1 MMHLGLDGLSR
12 GLFPESKPVN
22 MLKNLNS
29 FVCDIQKDRG
39 RLTHVSTILVF
50 LVKCVLI
57 SVCLMTNWDCT
68 ISAQQWLI
76 HQTTGIAYFLQLYC
90 ALVENNWC
98 SIKDTLWC
106 TNQKTIMFECFC
118 FLLPSRYLCRS
129 CKVQRLVCC
138 SFGQV
143 TPRIYD

>member
-57 SVCLMTNWDCT
+57 SVCLMTN
-68 ISAQQWLI
+68 
-76 HQTTGIAYFLQLYC
+76 
-90 ALVENNWC
+90 
-98 SIKDTLWC
+98 
-106 TNQKTIMFECFC
+106 
-118 FLLPSRYLCRS
+118 
-129 CKVQRLVCC
+129 
-138 SFGQV
+138 
-143 TPRIYD
+143 